1 MMKRVISILLAAVF
15 ALTLS
20 MTAFAENSE
29 SDETYTVYF
38 YIPDG
43 RTLSAQ
49 YEDVT
54 SPAFFKDQAPY
65 VYWFCYDRE
74 SHSEWPGVLMQK
86 TDDDCVYQAEVPAD
100 AGFLIFN
107 DNGYDAEN
115 HQYRA
120 DPFRT
125 RDIYI
130 QKEDM
135 EEYYNHY
142 PDVPISYDSVD
153 GMIYVVTDVYL
164 SETLGNSFY
173 FGDWYYYY
181 GDGCCG
187 LEDID
192 ETGEKKEN
200 ACLNPDHDHSGEKDL
215 TVYFYI
221 PDGCEVTPHGFSP
234 GEEITQTP
242 EYFSENAPY
251 IYWVNPWSDSPDYPG
266 VLMEK
271 TENSCVYQAEI
282 PAETSYVI
290 FSNNSDSISAPGHFQ
305 AMTYI
310 KPSALYGAN
319 YRRYPDVPLSYENA
333 DGMIYVVT
341 EIYNN
346 AFDGHFEFAGD
357 WYYYYGDG
365 CCGVTDITSSGER
378 KEACCLNPAHTHD
391 AFIPGDADRDKTLSV
406 MDATCIQKYK
416 ASLIGEDR
424 IDLNAADVDSD
435 GIVTVLDA
443 TRIQKQLAGLG

>member
-1 MMKRVISILLAAVF
+1 MLKRIVSILLAAVLV
-15 ALTLS
+15 LTLS

-120 DPFRT
+120 DSFRT

-181 GDGCCG
+181 GDGC
-187 LEDID
+187 
-192 ETGEKKEN
+192 
-200 ACLNPDHDHSGEKDL
+200 
-215 TVYFYI
+215 Y
-221 PDGCEVTPHGFSP
+221 
-234 GEEITQTP
+234 
-242 EYFSENAPY
+242 
-251 IYWVNPWSDSPDYPG
+251 
-266 VLMEK
+266 
-271 TENSCVYQAEI
+271 
-282 PAETSYVI
+282 
-290 FSNNSDSISAPGHFQ
+290 
-305 AMTYI
+305 
-310 KPSALYGAN
+310 
-319 YRRYPDVPLSYENA
+319 
-333 DGMIYVVT
+333 
-341 EIYNN
+341 
-346 AFDGHFEFAGD
+346 
-357 WYYYYGDG
+357 
-365 CCGVTDITSSGER
+365 GVTDIAATGER

-391 AFIPGDADRDKTLSV
+391 VFILGDADRDTTVSV

-424 IDLNAADVDSD
+424 IDLNAADVDTD
-435 GIVTVLDA
+435 GVVTVLDA
-443 TRIQKQLAGLG
+443 TKIQKQLAGL